1 MVDLTGLGWVNRKK
15 IGEDTMSFQHRLGRP
30 LVNSMDLSREEM
42 EESGKCHLNKSSF
55 GQRFVFFWGPNIKKL
70 EH

>member
-1 MVDLTGLGWVNRKK
+1 MKRKTL
-15 IGEDTMSFQHRLGRP
+15 GEDKKKSFQHRLGRP

-42 EESGKCHLNKSSF
+42 EESGKCHLNKSSYLDKDSF
-55 GQRFVFFWGPNIKKL
+55 FFWGGSKINKL